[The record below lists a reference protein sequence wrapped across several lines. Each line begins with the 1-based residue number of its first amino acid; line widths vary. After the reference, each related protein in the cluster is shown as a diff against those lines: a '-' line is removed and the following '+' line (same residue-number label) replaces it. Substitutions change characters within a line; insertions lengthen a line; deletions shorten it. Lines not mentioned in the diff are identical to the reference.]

1 MIKFKIS
8 HPFILLTA
16 CFLILAST
24 SCGNLPS
31 ASRPAPVADNIPG
44 YPTPAKI
51 TPNAYPGSK
60 QTGNALQKLSLNQ
73 LKPPTSAP
81 QPDKGAASISGLLY
95 STTTSYV
102 LPKTSFYLTS
112 AIGDQNKS
120 LPMVLFGPAG
130 NDPRGVSDDKGQI
143 ELNNI
148 PPGNYFLI
156 VNVPTDLVPASTSE
170 KEENPRLIQLKADQK
185 YPLGILLIGWP

>member
-1 MIKFKIS
+1 
-8 HPFILLTA
+8 
-16 CFLILAST
+16 
-24 SCGNLPS
+24 
-31 ASRPAPVADNIPG
+31 
-44 YPTPAKI
+44 
-51 TPNAYPGSK
+51 
-60 QTGNALQKLSLNQ
+60 
-73 LKPPTSAP
+73 
-81 QPDKGAASISGLLY
+81 
-95 STTTSYV
+95 
-102 LPKTSFYLTS
+102 
-112 AIGDQNKS
+112 
-120 LPMVLFGPAG
+120 MVLFGPAG